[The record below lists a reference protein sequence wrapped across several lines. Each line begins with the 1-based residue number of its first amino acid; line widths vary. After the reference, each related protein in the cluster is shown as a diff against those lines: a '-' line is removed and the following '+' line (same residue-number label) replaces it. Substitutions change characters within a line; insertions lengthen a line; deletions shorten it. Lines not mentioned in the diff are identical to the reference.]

1 MDVFYKHD
9 VDIFFNGFG
18 SLFTTFE
25 CCLCQDYSNT
35 NEPNSEVQT
44 NFRYMKTLLGGKFC
58 ILGEKLLGFIKI
70 QI

>member
-35 NEPNSEVQT
+35 NDFARWKILHTRREIVGIHKNT
-44 NFRYMKTLLGGKFC
+44 NIEIYVLELTA
-58 ILGEKLLGFIKI
+58 I
-70 QI
+70 